1 MGHVMISSQWRK
13 ILMWPEW
20 PFSWTRW
27 VSCSRS
33 SQLSK
38 MTSLMT
44 FIPFSNRTK
53 TRSWMPKTSKIFCWW
68 SVAKEINKMR
78 FQMIFRIK
86 SGWHQVSMTK
96 IQDYS
101 SLEKESML
109 LFNSTLVSSKSTDSS
124 KRKLSRTINIKK
136 KEINQNTTQQ

>member
-1 MGHVMISSQWRK
+1 
-13 ILMWPEW
+13 
-20 PFSWTRW
+20 
-27 VSCSRS
+27 
-33 SQLSK
+33 
-38 MTSLMT
+38 
-44 FIPFSNRTK
+44 
-53 TRSWMPKTSKIFCWW
+53 
-68 SVAKEINKMR
+68 
-78 FQMIFRIK
+78 
-86 SGWHQVSMTK
+86 MTK